1 MSWQSNILPHSNSKA
16 DSYSVV
22 IDDLDA
28 LEMFSPGGKAARVF
42 MSRLIQ
48 SVRTQENTYRTQQS
62 GSNNA
67 IITDTSIIPE
77 SSSSSGSSS
86 SSSSSSG
93 DSSRESVKYPRSAVR
108 TLCAYGR
115 QSPTTEAFNISTDSS
130 NSFFPTN
137 VHHFT
142 LGSQENSF
150 EPTLSEYCRYRLR
163 QIIVFLATS
172 WHVSL
177 LL

>member
-48 SVRTQENTYRTQQS
+48 SVRTQENKCRTQQS

-67 IITDTSIIPE
+67 IVTDTSIIPE
-77 SSSSSGSSS
+77 SSSS

-150 EPTLSEYCRYRLR
+150 EPTLSEYCRYRLG
-163 QIIVFLATS
+163 QIIILLATNS
-172 WHVSL
+172 QVSVL
-177 LL
+177 L